1 MANVNHTGEVAIKRP
16 VLRHKMY
23 KAGKSWMVAG
33 VVGLATAGTMFMTS
47 GQAHADTT
55 TASTGS
61 STATSA
67 TGSTSTS
74 SFTQVNVDSSGV
86 TSAASAASH
95 AGAKVTQ
102 TSGTTYNVQGS
113 AQLNSA
119 TSAVASDYASE
130 TSALNSAAVEA
141 QNSNA
146 NSSAV
151 AAINNQMSA
160 ITSSAQAAGVT
171 VNQGSTVTVGS
182 TGMTSAQAQA
192 QIQSAQSSASAAI
205 ASATAAVDSAKA
217 VTSAT
222 NAVASNARS
231 EAASAAATGVT
242 VNSATKAVTSVDE
255 AKAID
260 SANKSNAASAVAT
273 VTSNNAAQN
282 SANALLSNAASAAK
296 AAGVAVKVGSAVS
309 YNSVAE
315 AESAAAAQAK
325 ELQNA
330 TAKAGNTSGTINAN
344 DIIQQLQIGNEDHAT
359 LTVSD
364 VTGATVNKANKLFWG
379 DLSTYAYSF
388 VPSEKQGTIT
398 VTATYTGLT
407 KSYYTDANGVK
418 HQISKI
424 VKTFKWDGSTT
435 PAQTTGTVDG
445 VRGVT
450 FFVNNQPQE
459 GFGYYGGTVTETDQF
474 YDQNGNLIT
483 IGPNAYISVS
493 SLNSSTNGSDVT
505 TGTVLGGGWSVKDS
519 RVEGAKGAGNVVLM
533 PIQGSSVRLDSKTG
547 WLNAPEGNDGI
558 LVGFGSNTGKYSY
571 VGNGGKT
578 LYSLSLNGS
587 GNWVVGNA
595 ILQGTGD
602 NGNVTSGDI
611 WGAGYGYWDGSNG
624 SAGNTQY
631 FGAVAGKIDP
641 GSTSF
646 TVAFYTNGELLNSGN
661 YYGTWAMVSTTI
673 PDSQTFTYNPVE
685 IKNDVATTITTP
697 TYNPGTTAI
706 TVNKYVTGTSNTPT
720 ATYHLDTINYTTT
733 GQKNVTDTQNG
744 AATNIDGDYVTKGDK
759 VQYTGTMADLPANR
773 TNDITNVTFI
783 DAVPAGVT
791 VNSVKVYSAKGED
804 ISNIYDITTTTDADG
819 NHVVKAVGTDTGML
833 TAMNLDKTSSY
844 KMPYIVI
851 TGTVNADNATL
862 DNKILIKINGS
873 SVATNTVENKTPNPT
888 PSKSETTNSGTEDT
902 NGKIVQKGDTIN
914 YKIDLDYSQLTT
926 ATAISDDQKAKG
938 LSMTDNYDSKTTAVQ
953 NSLTVKDASG
963 NTIPDSYYTAT
974 WDAADHKLT
983 LNWNNVND
991 FIKTYGGQKLV
1002 VSFNATVN
1010 QDVTNAATI
1019 KNGAI
1024 QTDFGQNY
1032 DTNVV
1037 TNTIDVPNPTKSE
1050 TTNGGTEDTNG
1061 KLVQKGDTINYT
1073 VNWDLSDVT
1082 ASNTS
1087 KADQAKEWS
1096 LSDNYDAKTT
1106 AVQSSLVV
1114 YTAKGEVVPT
1124 SYYTATW
1131 DATNHSFTIKINDP
1145 ASFLAKYGDQVL
1157 KAKFNATVNQDVQD
1171 AAQIDNTAYQ
1181 TDAGHKYTTN
1191 TVTNTID
1198 VPDPQKN
1205 VTENSGTT
1213 SADGSIVQ
1221 KGDTLN
1227 YSWTWDLTGV
1237 SANNTSKAQ
1246 QTLAWNT
1253 YDTYD
1258 SKTTADQST
1267 IWVKDASGNAVD
1279 ASYYTVTWDAANH
1292 KVTVAVKDPA
1302 SFLAKYGNQKLTVG
1316 FDATVN
1322 ADGINS
1328 GDEIKNTAYQT
1339 DAGHVYQ
1346 TNTVIN
1352 HFDNPTPTKSE
1363 TVDGN
1368 TEDGNGKTVLKGD
1381 TINYKVTW
1389 DLSSDTTAT
1398 VNADQIAKGM
1408 SLDDTYDS
1416 KTTADQS
1423 SLIVT
1428 YASGNTIPTSA
1439 YTVTWDATNHKVT
1452 ITPTSISDFL
1462 KSYGG
1467 QTLTV
1472 KFNAKV
1478 NEDVKDGDEIK
1489 NTAYQ
1494 NEFGHTYATDTVTN
1508 KVKVPDPKKDVAISV
1523 DNTKSLNGSTIQL
1536 NQEFDYALEG
1546 GEVPQG
1552 YAGKLTEYG
1561 FSDDYDQVHDQ
1572 YNGQYT
1578 VLATQDIYL
1587 TDGTVI
1593 KKGTD
1598 LAQYAVQNIDQTN
1611 GKVTIEFSKDFLSK
1625 IDFTKGGFSAT
1636 VYLAMKRI
1644 KAGTVYNTYDNT
1656 INNVVYKS
1664 NTVDTN
1670 TPEPKK
1676 PTTPSTP
1683 QTPSTP
1689 STPQTPS
1696 TPASVTTVATT
1707 TPATPAQQ
1715 QSQLPQTGND
1725 ANLEELL
1732 GLAVIGLTGMM
1743 ALGLRKKRYGEK

>member
-1 MANVNHTGEVAIKRP
+1 MLIFYNQKGFQVLETQTENQTSQISVVTNVNHTGKVAIKRP

-33 VVGLATAGTMFMTS
+33 VVGLATAGTMLMTS

-61 STATSA
+61 GTATSGA
-67 TGSTSTS
+67 GSTS

-86 TSAASAASH
+86 TSAANAASQ

-102 TSGTTYNVQGS
+102 TSGSTYNVQGS

-119 TSAVASDYASE
+119 TSAVASDYANQ

-151 AAINNQMSA
+151 AAMNNQMSA
-160 ITSSAQAAGVT
+160 IASSAQAAGVT

-205 ASATAAVDSAKA
+205 ASATAAVNSAKA

-222 NAVASNARS
+222 NAADS
-231 EAASAAATGVT
+231 EISTEIAAAQSAGVT
-242 VNSATKAVTSVDE
+242 VNSSTKAVS
-255 AKAID
+255 
-260 SANKSNAASAVAT
+260 
-273 VTSNNAAQN
+273 
-282 SANALLSNAASAAK
+282 
-296 AAGVAVKVGSAVS
+296 
-309 YNSVAE
+309 SVAE
-315 AESAAAAQAK
+315 AEAMASSAKAVLDSAAKEATDSTKDSVVNAQYSNGAY
-325 ELQNA
+325 
-330 TAKAGNTSGTINAN
+330 TAYDSTNVLYRTAN
-344 DIIQQLQIGNEDHAT
+344 LGDGVGV
-359 LTVSD
+359 TVNGPDEGGDNYGQYSVT
-364 VTGATVNKANKLFWG
+364 VTGVDKAHIVTYVKVTSLEFPWG
-379 DLSTYAYSF
+379 GNDGEVSAGSSLIPAYDYANAGAVKIYA
-388 VPSEKQGTIT
+388 VENGTW
-398 VTATYTGLT
+398 AFAP
-407 KSYYTDANGVK
+407 DAV
-418 HQISKI
+418 HLA
-424 VKTFKWDGSTT
+424 DGSTT
-435 PAQTTGTVDG
+435 GLWIRFNGAGSAMDTSQKIAVYYTADG
-445 VRGVT
+445 DIDSLV
-450 FFVNNQPQE
+450 
-459 GFGYYGGTVTETDQF
+459 GGTKGYNDITNTMTYQIANKDLTNMSEKYITAF
-474 YDQNGNLIT
+474 WQNDIDMGQKASIGAGNGVNT
-483 IGPNAYISVS
+483 QGS
-493 SLNSSTNGSDVT
+493 SATSTSAVNL
-505 TGTVLGGGWSVKDS
+505 VLGGGMTNGTSKFVNDNN
-519 RVEGAKGAGNVVLM
+519 GNIYVAAANNLGYD
-533 PIQGSSVRLDSKTG
+533 P
-547 WLNAPEGNDGI
+547 A
-558 LVGFGSNTGKYSY
+558 TGKPT
-571 VGNGGKT
+571 GKNAT
-578 LYSLSLNGS
+578 VSSALNGVNS
-587 GNWVVGNA
+587 LPDGGVMSLIYGNHF
-595 ILQGTGD
+595 
-602 NGNVTSGDI
+602 NVSVQNST
-611 WGAGYGYWDGSNG
+611 
-624 SAGNTQY
+624 SAGAWGVAQGM
-631 FGAVAGKIDP
+631 FGDTANVKID
-641 GSTSF
+641 
-646 TVAFYTNGELLNSGN
+646 
-661 YYGTWAMVSTTI
+661 TI
-673 PDSQTFTYNPVE
+673 SA
-685 IKNDVATTITTP
+685 DVTLP
-697 TYNPGTTAI
+697 TYSPKDAVSITA
-706 TVNKYVTGTSNTPT
+706 NKYVTGTPDTPT
-720 ATYHLDTINYTTT
+720 ATYHLDTINYTQT
-733 GQKNVTDTQNG
+733 GQKTVTDTQNG

-773 TNDITNVTFI
+773 TNDITNVTFT

-791 VNSVKVYSAKGED
+791 INSVKVYSSKGED
-804 ISNIYDITTTTDADG
+804 ISDIYDITTTTDADG
-819 NHVVKAVGTDTGML
+819 NHVVTAVGADMGML
-833 TAMNLDKTSSY
+833 TAMNLNKTSSY

-862 DNKILIKINGS
+862 ANKILIKINGS

-888 PSKSETTNSGTEDT
+888 PSKSETTNNGTEDT

-983 LNWNNVND
+983 LNWNNVNN

-1050 TTNGGTEDTNG
+1050 TTNNGTENTDG

-1124 SYYTATW
+1124 SYYTVTW

-1198 VPDPQKN
+1198 VPDPQKK

-1237 SANNTSKAQ
+1237 SASNTSKAQ

-1267 IWVKDASGNAVD
+1267 IWVKDASGNTVD

-1322 ADGINS
+1322 ADRIKS

-1428 YASGNTIPTSA
+1428 DASGNTIPTSA

-1452 ITPTSISDFL
+1452 IMPTSISEFL

-1508 KVKVPDPKKDVAISV
+1508 KVKVPDPKKDVVISV

-1636 VYLAMKRI
+1636 AYLAMKRI
-1644 KAGTVYNTYDNT
+1644 KAGTVYNMYDNT

-1664 NTVDTN
+1664 NTVETN
-1670 TPEPKK
+1670 TPEPEK

-1689 STPQTPS
+1689 STPS
-1696 TPASVTTVATT
+1696 TPTASSTPT

-1743 ALGLRKKRYGEK
+1743 ALGLRKKRYGEE